1 MFSKIYKKSEIT
13 FALIWI
19 AIYVIIMNIALQFCN
34 GFDHLE
40 TKTIPQLLVPVIC
53 ITIIAFLSTLFILK
67 NNLKTYY
74 GLQQFKSDYKTYLF
88 FIPLI
93 LMSCINMYAGFALQ
107 APLPQSLLMMTNLAI
122 GGYVEE
128 IIFRGFLFKAM
139 AKDNIH
145 TAILVSAIT
154 FGVGHIVNLANTQDT
169 FGVLLQVCYAIAVG
183 FLYTILVYKSNSIYP
198 CMISHMFVNGT
209 SVFSSSQTT
218 IYSSLFIIII
228 SLTYAYYLYKK
239 A

>member
-19 AIYVIIMNIALQFCN
+19 AIYVITMNIALQFCN

-53 ITIIAFLSTLFILK
+53 ISIIAILSTLFITK
-67 NNLKTYY
+67 SNLQAQY
-74 GLQQFKSDYKTYLF
+74 GLIKTKINSKTYLY

-93 LMSCINMYAGFALQ
+93 LMSCINLRNGLALQ
-107 APLPQSLLMMTNLAI
+107 ASLIQSLLMMTNLAI

-139 AKDNIH
+139 AKDNIN

-169 FGVLLQVCYAIAVG
+169 FAVLLQVCYAIAIG
-183 FLYTILVYKSNSIYP
+183 FLYTIIVYKSNSLYP

-209 SVFSSSQTT
+209 SVFSSSQR
-218 IYSSLFIIII
+218 
-228 SLTYAYYLYKK
+228 
-239 A
+239 

>member
-53 ITIIAFLSTLFILK
+53 IASIAFLSTLFITK
-67 NNLKTYY
+67 SNLQNKY
-74 GLQQFKSDYKTYLF
+74 GLINAKVDNKTYLY

-93 LMSCINMYAGFALQ
+93 LMSCINLRNGLSLQ
-107 APLPQSLLMMTNLAI
+107 APLIHSLLMMTNLAI

-128 IIFRGFLFKAM
+128 IIFRGFLFQAM
-139 AKDNIH
+139 AKDNIN

-183 FLYTILVYKSNSIYP
+183 FLYTIIVYKSNSLYP

>member
-19 AIYVIIMNIALQFCN
+19 AIYVSVMNIALQFCN

-53 ITIIAFLSTLFILK
+53 IAIIAVISTLFIIK
-67 NNLKTYY
+67 NNLQDQY
-74 GLQQFKSDYKTYLF
+74 GLIHTKVNNKTYLY

-93 LMSCINMYAGFALQ
+93 LMSCINLYAGLSLQ
-107 APLPQSLLMMTNLAI
+107 APLPQTLLMMTNLAI

-139 AKDNIH
+139 AKDNIN

-154 FGVGHIVNLANTQDT
+154 FGVGHIVNLVNTQDT
-169 FGVLLQVCYAIAVG
+169 FGVLLQVCYAIAIG
-183 FLYTILVYKSNSIYP
+183 FLYTIIVYKSNSLYP

>member
-19 AIYVIIMNIALQFCN
+19 AIYVITMNIALQFCN

-53 ITIIAFLSTLFILK
+53 ISIIAILSTLFITK
-67 NNLKTYY
+67 NNLQDNY
-74 GLQQFKSDYKTYLF
+74 GLINAKVNNKTYLY

-93 LMSCINMYAGFALQ
+93 LMSCINLRNGLALQ
-107 APLPQSLLMMTNLAI
+107 ASLIQSLLMMTNLAI

-139 AKDNIH
+139 AKDNINS
-145 TAILVSAIT
+145 AIIVSAIT

-169 FGVLLQVCYAIAVG
+169 FGVLLQVCYAIAIG
-183 FLYTILVYKSNSIYP
+183 FLYTIIVYKSNSLYP

-218 IYSSLFIIII
+218 LYTSLFIIII

>member
-19 AIYVIIMNIALQFCN
+19 AIYVITMNIASQFCN

-53 ITIIAFLSTLFILK
+53 ISIIAILSTLFITK
-67 NNLKTYY
+67 NNLQNNY
-74 GLQQFKSDYKTYLF
+74 GLINAKVNNKTYLY

-93 LMSCINMYAGFALQ
+93 LMSCINLRNGLALQ
-107 APLPQSLLMMTNLAI
+107 ASLIQSLLMMTNLAI

-139 AKDNIH
+139 AKDNINS
-145 TAILVSAIT
+145 AIIVSAIT

-169 FGVLLQVCYAIAVG
+169 FGVLLQVCYAIAIG
-183 FLYTILVYKSNSIYP
+183 FLYTIIVYKSNSLYP

-218 IYSSLFIIII
+218 LYTSLFIIII